1 MTTIVR
7 RRLPLAA
14 TVLVLACA
22 DFALEADRI
31 PASMEVSAH
40 SSLLVK
46 GETAKLDVIVRDQD
60 GEVMTLP
67 SWAPLVWEVQE
78 PGIADVAAD
87 GTISTKRGGET
98 VVLVKLGDLGA
109 ASRIRVNP
117 AQVVLSAPLIQV
129 TQATQTRDNDVRLI
143 AGRRTLVRVFMVG
156 DETSFYGP
164 GVRIRILQ
172 GDDEIFQQVFAP
184 ERDRTPEEV
193 DESILDGSV
202 NGVIPASAM
211 VTGAR
216 MVVELDPE
224 NLVPKAAGS
233 QTRYP
238 AEGSMALNIVEPQP
252 FRHVVVPSVT
262 VGSGNES
269 VISWASTMSV
279 DHPYMSLLQALMPVG
294 EMELEIHEP
303 FRVGYDLTNPG
314 NSLLFLQDILTMY
327 QQEGRRGYY
336 YGATSQSMGGILG
349 RGYIGLPASKGI
361 NRNDTHVHEVGHN
374 MNLYH
379 APGCGAGGPDP
390 NYPYGGGGIG
400 VWGYDFFRNTLK
412 NPRDLT
418 DVMTYCDQIWISDYH
433 FGRATDH
440 RLVSDGGY
448 TFEPPPAASD
458 PTGEMLVVRGFVE
471 NGELTMEPAFVVT
484 GPPAL
489 PESGGPYRVEG
500 IGVDG
505 RTEFSLP
512 FRPTPVSKGGGGFVF
527 LVPYQPEWAQTLD
540 RMVLTGPEGVDTMT
554 RDGSAPMAVVTD
566 PSTGQIRAIVRNWD
580 GGPLPGEG
588 VSRVTI
594 TRGIPLGGGR

>member
-193 DESILDGSV
+193 DESILEDEV
-202 NGVIPASAM
+202 
-211 VTGAR
+211 
-216 MVVELDPE
+216 
-224 NLVPKAAGS
+224 
-233 QTRYP
+233 
-238 AEGSMALNIVEPQP
+238 
-252 FRHVVVPSVT
+252 
-262 VGSGNES
+262 
-269 VISWASTMSV
+269 
-279 DHPYMSLLQALMPVG
+279 
-294 EMELEIHEP
+294 
-303 FRVGYDLTNPG
+303 
-314 NSLLFLQDILTMY
+314 
-327 QQEGRRGYY
+327 
-336 YGATSQSMGGILG
+336 LG
-349 RGYIGLPASKGI
+349 P
-361 NRNDTHVHEVGHN
+361 
-374 MNLYH
+374 
-379 APGCGAGGPDP
+379 
-390 NYPYGGGGIG
+390 
-400 VWGYDFFRNTLK
+400 
-412 NPRDLT
+412 
-418 DVMTYCDQIWISDYH
+418 
-433 FGRATDH
+433 
-440 RLVSDGGY
+440 
-448 TFEPPPAASD
+448 
-458 PTGEMLVVRGFVE
+458 
-471 NGELTMEPAFVVT
+471 
-484 GPPAL
+484 
-489 PESGGPYRVEG
+489 
-500 IGVDG
+500 
-505 RTEFSLP
+505 
-512 FRPTPVSKGGGGFVF
+512 
-527 LVPYQPEWAQTLD
+527 
-540 RMVLTGPEGVDTMT
+540 
-554 RDGSAPMAVVTD
+554 
-566 PSTGQIRAIVRNWD
+566 
-580 GGPLPGEG
+580 
-588 VSRVTI
+588 
-594 TRGIPLGGGR
+594 